1 MVKTQAARAAGSA
14 LQKYF
19 ATLLGTT
26 GRAGREATSQVL
38 KAATNTF
45 APGVTQKALN
55 PFLRSGAQ
63 NITPQLGG
71 VAAQT
76 FVVGAGLSGTTSAI
90 DKMFD
95 QQSQHSQPI
104 KKGTS
109 GDMAMD
115 QFLLQQQLQNQK
127 FQLDMALI
135 QAKNAA
141 LVPRNQP
148 QSAESILRL
157 AEAEKT
163 MTEAGELTNKEVQGI
178 ARMIF
183 GTGFR
188 A

>member
-1 MVKTQAARAAGSA
+1 MFERFKRKRNSDGTFKKDVVWTPWNEAWRYKMSEEFGPNSKYKLSLIVPQRPILSVVEGAAYFGITGS
-14 LQKYF
+14 
-19 ATLLGTT
+19 
-26 GRAGREATSQVL
+26 
-38 KAATNTF
+38 
-45 APGVTQKALN
+45 
-55 PFLRSGAQ
+55 
-63 NITPQLGG
+63 I
-71 VAAQT
+71 
-76 FVVGAGLSGTTSAI
+76 I
-90 DKMFD
+90 DKATRAIIGEIQKNKSKYNLLSKMLE
-95 QQSQHSQPI
+95 I

-109 GDMAMD
+109 GNMDMD